1 MAAVAVAAAG
11 LVAWR
16 VLAPAEVLHSAT
28 EPYPAAAP
36 ARASGVTGRTAQA
49 PLIVDGRIRV
59 FAAKRQLRA
68 DAPVDARLA
77 HTARWSYRR
86 WPQQLNGVV
95 AAGTTMVSRWSDGRL
110 VAIDGRTGRIVW
122 RADGPP
128 AGGYAGHRTGSAT
141 VWAPD
146 GLHVAGDT
154 VLVAGAGRVVAYDVG
169 SGNRRWAGDCAGPT
183 FTTAGGQVVCGTVGY
198 RVDTGAAVPGW
209 PGGPFTALG
218 CDAGNSG
225 CRGVRDAA
233 GAGWLTGGAEPARAR
248 ALDSADTTVVTV
260 PRTTATGEA
269 TSAFAVSTG
278 AAVVARS
285 PLTGAELWR
294 RPEAGAVVL
303 GAGPDA
309 IYLLTGPVGARN
321 LVTVDPSTGAE
332 RGSFRPAIGTETT
345 NWEPGR
351 WQVADGYLAIERR
364 GAGGDPDPDAP
375 DHYFSVE
382 TVLICAL
389 SRAH

>member
-1 MAAVAVAAAG
+1 VLAAVAVAAAG
-11 LVAWR
+11 LIAWR
-16 VLAPAEVLHSAT
+16 VLAPAEILHPAT

-36 ARASGVTGRTAQA
+36 ARAPGVTGRAAQA

-59 FAAKRQLRA
+59 FAAKRQVRA
-68 DAPVDARLA
+68 DAPVDARIA
-77 HTARWSYRR
+77 QTARWSYRR

-95 AAGTTMVSRWSDGRL
+95 AAGTTVVSRWSDGRL

-122 RADGPP
+122 RADGP
-128 AGGYAGHRTGSAT
+128 AASGYAGHRTGSAT

-154 VLVAGAGRVVAYDVG
+154 VVVAGAGQILAYDVG
-169 SGNRRWAGDCAGPT
+169 SGNRRWAGDCAGAT
-183 FTTAGGQVVCGTVGY
+183 FTTAGGQVVCGTVAY
-198 RVDTGAAVPGW
+198 RADSGAAVPGW

-233 GAGWLTGGAEPARAR
+233 GAGWLTSGAAPARAR
-248 ALDSADTTVVTV
+248 AFDSADTTVLTV
-260 PRTTATGEA
+260 RRTTANGEA

-285 PLTGAELWR
+285 PLSGAELWR
-294 RPEAGAVVL
+294 RPESGAVVL

-332 RGSFRPAIGTETT
+332 RGSFRPAVGTETT
-345 NWEPGR
+345 NWAPGR
-351 WQVADGYLAIERR
+351 WQVAGGYLAIERL
-364 GAGGDPDPDAP
+364 GAGGDPDPEAP

-382 TVLICAL
+382 TVLISAL
-389 SRAH
+389 P